1 VSFYGECS
9 KRRVSDSE
17 VVSLNRNISWTL
29 FIVMETQRVGMVLSC
44 VVRNLYKPGLYIS
57 VMSDTV
63 SELLCFYDVNMVI
76 DGA

>member
-1 VSFYGECS
+1 
-9 KRRVSDSE
+9 
-17 VVSLNRNISWTL
+17 
-29 FIVMETQRVGMVLSC
+29 METQRVGMVLSC
-44 VVRNLYKPGLYIS
+44 VVRNMYKPGLYIS